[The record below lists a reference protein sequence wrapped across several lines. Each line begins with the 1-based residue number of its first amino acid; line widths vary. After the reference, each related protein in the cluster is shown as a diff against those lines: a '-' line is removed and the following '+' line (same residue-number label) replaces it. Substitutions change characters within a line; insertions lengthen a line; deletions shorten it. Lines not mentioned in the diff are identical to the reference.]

1 MNKGTLKTIATKI
14 VSCEICGSKIK
25 REKTFKMTVSEN
37 EVEQAK
43 IEIKKQVNDW
53 TLTDKQKH
61 CHICWSIVK
70 DQ

>member
-1 MNKGTLKTIATKI
+1 MKNGTLKATATKT

-25 REKTFKMTVSEN
+25 RTRTFKIVVSEN
-37 EVEQAK
+37 KVDQAK
-43 IEIKKQVNDW
+43 IELQKKADAW

-70 DQ
+70 